1 MAYSSLTNKEVTVEL
16 AEEALKDIIS
26 DNKPKEITP
35 DLIKNIIAKEYNIKM
50 EDFISKKRTRAIAYP
65 RQIAMYLTRE
75 LTDLSLPKI
84 GEEFGGRD
92 HTTVLHAHDKITLD
106 IEESEQFKNKID
118 NIIKEIKGE

>member
-50 EDFISKKRTRAIAYP
+50 EDFISKKK
-65 RQIAMYLTRE
+65 
-75 LTDLSLPKI
+75 DKSHCLS
-84 GEEFGGRD
+84 
-92 HTTVLHAHDKITLD
+92 
-106 IEESEQFKNKID
+106 
-118 NIIKEIKGE
+118 

>member
-1 MAYSSLTNKEVTVEL
+1 M
-16 AEEALKDIIS
+16 D
-26 DNKPKEITP
+26 
-35 DLIKNIIAKEYNIKM
+35 
-50 EDFISKKRTRAIAYP
+50 DFVSKKRTRAIAYP

-92 HTTVLHAHDKITLD
+92 HTTVLHAHDKICTD

-118 NIIKEIKGE
+118 NILKELKGD